1 MTYLILSTPNTSNKE
16 LIRKYF
22 QQRMGVNVF
31 IEYDTLISKMSS
43 PMLFHNSYNYDESEI
58 VINEFIKNFNV
69 DIAPKEFKESLNK
82 YYELIDYQSA
92 HSLLKEKTSIAKYID
107 LNIINTKPKICKFLI
122 EYLKWRNY
130 NRKAVLFVNDL
141 NVFAKLADFADEQLF
156 SVVILKSDIQ
166 SFHSAGI
173 NIKPLVDY
181 LISIENNSIKLE
193 IV

>member
-43 PMLFHNSYNYDESEI
+43 PMLFHSSYNYNESEI

-82 YYELIDYQSA
+82 YYELIDYQ
-92 HSLLKEKTSIAKYID
+92 
-107 LNIINTKPKICKFLI
+107 
-122 EYLKWRNY
+122 
-130 NRKAVLFVNDL
+130 
-141 NVFAKLADFADEQLF
+141 
-156 SVVILKSDIQ
+156 
-166 SFHSAGI
+166 
-173 NIKPLVDY
+173 
-181 LISIENNSIKLE
+181 
-193 IV
+193 

>member
-1 MTYLILSTPNTSNKE
+1 MTYLILSTPNASNKE

-43 PMLFHNSYNYDESEI
+43 PMLFHNSYNHNESEI

-69 DIAPKEFKESLNK
+69 DIAPTEYKESLSK
-82 YYELIDYQSA
+82 YYELIEYQSA
-92 HSLLKEKTSIAKYID
+92 HNLLKEKTSIAKYID
-107 LNIINTKPKICKFLI
+107 LNIINTKPKICKFFI

-141 NVFAKLADFADEQLF
+141 NVFAKLANFSDEQLF

-166 SFHSAGI
+166 SFIKAGI
-173 NIKPLVDY
+173 NAKPLVDY
-181 LISIENNSIKLE
+181 LINIENNSINLE